1 MKDGE
6 FMATYDSGEIRQA
19 DNAYIRKTMR
29 KPLLDRDHEV
39 NLAKRWR
46 DHDDDQA
53 MHELVMAYARL
64 VVSAAS
70 KYRHYGLANG
80 DLIQE
85 GNIGLMQAAKR
96 FDPNRGFRFSTYAAW
111 WIRASI
117 QDHILRNWSIVRTG
131 TTAAHKSLFFKLR
144 RLRARIG
151 EADGGPLSEE
161 GRQKIAES
169 IGVTV
174 TDIVTMEQRL
184 SGPDMSLNASV
195 NTQSENEAQDF
206 LADERPSP
214 EQVVIELHDKKVLS
228 RWLSEALNEL
238 SARERLIILKRRLN
252 EEGATLEQL
261 GQILGVS
268 KERVRQLEH
277 RALKKLQKT
286 LEIQSESSFG
296 ESSLDLLSQFS

>member
-1 MKDGE
+1 M
-6 FMATYDSGEIRQA
+6 TYDSGEIRKA

-29 KPLLDRDHEV
+29 KPLLDRNYEV
-39 NLAKRWR
+39 ALATRWR
-46 DHDDDQA
+46 DNEDQRA

-64 VVSAAS
+64 VVSAAA

-161 GRQKIAES
+161 GRQKIAET

-174 TDIVTMEQRL
+174 TDVVTMEQRL
-184 SGPDMSLNASV
+184 SGADMSLNATV
-195 NTQSENEAQDF
+195 NVETESEAQDF
-206 LADERPSP
+206 LADDRPDP
-214 EQVVIELHDKKVLS
+214 EKVVIELHDKEVLS
-228 RWLSEALNEL
+228 RWLAEALNEL
-238 SARERLIILKRRLN
+238 NARERLIILKRRLN

-261 GQILGVS
+261 GRLLGVS

-277 RALKKLQKT
+277 RALKKLQRT
-286 LEIQSESSFG
+286 LEIQSTSNSG
-296 ESSLDLLSQFS
+296 ESSLDLLAQFS

>member
-1 MKDGE
+1 
-6 FMATYDSGEIRQA
+6 MALYDSGEIRQA
-19 DNAYIRKTMR
+19 DNAYIRMTMR

-70 KYRHYGLANG
+70 KYRHYGLSNG

-161 GRQKIAES
+161 GRQQIAES

-174 TDIVTMEQRL
+174 TDVVTMEQRL
-184 SGPDMSLNASV
+184 SGADMSLNASV

-214 EQVVIELHDKKVLS
+214 EQVVIELHDNKVLS

-261 GQILGVS
+261 GRILGVS

-286 LEIQSESSFG
+286 LEIQSRSSFG

>member
-1 MKDGE
+1 
-6 FMATYDSGEIRQA
+6 MATYDSGEIRQA

-46 DHDDDQA
+46 DHDDDRA

-70 KYRHYGLANG
+70 KYRHYGLSNG

-174 TDIVTMEQRL
+174 TDVVTMEQRL
-184 SGPDMSLNASV
+184 S
-195 NTQSENEAQDF
+195 
-206 LADERPSP
+206 
-214 EQVVIELHDKKVLS
+214 VLIC
-228 RWLSEALNEL
+228 R
-238 SARERLIILKRRLN
+238 
-252 EEGATLEQL
+252 
-261 GQILGVS
+261 
-268 KERVRQLEH
+268 
-277 RALKKLQKT
+277 
-286 LEIQSESSFG
+286 
-296 ESSLDLLSQFS
+296 

>member
-1 MKDGE
+1 
-6 FMATYDSGEIRQA
+6 MATYDSGEIRQA

-161 GRQKIAES
+161 GRRKIAET

-174 TDIVTMEQRL
+174 TDVVTMEQRL
-184 SGPDMSLNASV
+184 SGADMSLNASV
-195 NTQSENEAQDF
+195 NT
-206 LADERPSP
+206 
-214 EQVVIELHDKKVLS
+214 
-228 RWLSEALNEL
+228 
-238 SARERLIILKRRLN
+238 
-252 EEGATLEQL
+252 
-261 GQILGVS
+261 
-268 KERVRQLEH
+268 
-277 RALKKLQKT
+277 
-286 LEIQSESSFG
+286 
-296 ESSLDLLSQFS
+296 

>member
-1 MKDGE
+1 
-6 FMATYDSGEIRQA
+6 MATYDSGEIRQA

-29 KPLLDRDHEV
+29 KPLLDREHEV
-39 NLAKRWR
+39 SLAKRWR
-46 DHDDDQA
+46 DYDDDQA

-70 KYRHYGLANG
+70 KYRHYGLSNG

-144 RLRARIG
+144 RLRALIG
-151 EADGGPLSEE
+151 EADGGALSEE
-161 GRQKIAES
+161 GRQKIADS

-174 TDIVTMEQRL
+174 TDVVTMEQRL
-184 SGPDMSLNASV
+184 SGADMSLNSSV
-195 NTQSENEAQDF
+195 NTESENEAQDF

-261 GQILGVS
+261 GRILGVS

-286 LEIQSESSFG
+286 LEIQSSSSFG